1 MSHIRVYT
9 VLYENIHICI
19 DFLRKYERM
28 NEHLRLC
35 IKSTYEFG
43 LSLKLTSILFTI
55 GLTLSCIT
63 IKNGQTY
70 FKYLAVYTLQDF

>member
-1 MSHIRVYT
+1 
-9 VLYENIHICI
+9 
-19 DFLRKYERM
+19 M

-43 LSLKLTSILFTI
+43 LSLKLTSMLFTI

-70 FKYLAVYTLQDF
+70 FKYLAVYTPQDF